1 MTVAPACLHCNC
13 CNCWGVLSWP
23 AQCHRSGPGQV
34 TGPGHRGA
42 TNKTLLYAEYI
53 TRVFGFLRIGIFIDH
68 WFLFNDWWL
77 SSVGDSPF
85 FKSNRVNSSMSDNFF
100 LQLKKMRWNESG
112 RYLYWLEVPLICP
125 GMESRIA
132 LNTRVTNCSF
142 VGKVSKCNQTR
153 RTTAEWITGIFPI
166 SAAESY
172 IAGLIFVIDS
182 ATWPD
187 GWFMCAECVMQNV

>member
-1 MTVAPACLHCNC
+1 M
-13 CNCWGVLSWP
+13 
-23 AQCHRSGPGQV
+23 
-34 TGPGHRGA
+34 
-42 TNKTLLYAEYI
+42 
-53 TRVFGFLRIGIFIDH
+53 
-68 WFLFNDWWL
+68 
-77 SSVGDSPF
+77 GDFPF
-85 FKSNRVNSSMSDNFF
+85 FKSNRVNSSISDNFF

-172 IAGLIFVIDS
+172 IAGLIFVMDS
-182 ATWPD
+182 AT
-187 GWFMCAECVMQNV
+187 